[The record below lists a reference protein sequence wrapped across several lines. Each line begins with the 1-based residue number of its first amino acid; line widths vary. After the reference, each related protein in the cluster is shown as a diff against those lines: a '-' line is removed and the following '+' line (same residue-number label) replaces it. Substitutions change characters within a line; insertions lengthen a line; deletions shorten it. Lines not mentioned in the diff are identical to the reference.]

1 MKGLKKLSTVSW
13 LLIIQLVIMVTM
25 SLTVNKIIS
34 ATMHD
39 NTINHMQTITNERA
53 KIIEEYIESAE
64 QTLNFYSKASQI
76 TDLLNSENPSKN
88 QDLIDAA
95 YEYTKAYSA
104 EIPNLEGI
112 YVSEW
117 NTHVLAQ
124 TNFKYPET
132 NMITR
137 KDETSLKELQDALI
151 AAGKDGMY
159 NVGMIISP
167 ASGKQIVSIYK
178 GIFDKYDNPIGIVG
192 LGIYTQGVV
201 DDLNGLKAIG
211 MEDISYAMVSAE
223 NCKFVFYPVPEIIG
237 TTAEEKNIQ
246 KICTELLA
254 GTGKDEG
261 TYEFEMEGEKYVGN
275 YKYLPEY
282 KWLLMVNDSKREVY
296 AASRNLR
303 TYMLIFLAF
312 IVGIVAVFA
321 YLNKRQEKINAKL
334 ASTIV
339 KNNKTKDSLY
349 TAMFKDVLTDVSNRI
364 AFSMELDEVKPTSSD
379 PYYFIMF
386 NIGGFSEVNTIYGND
401 VGDWVLIRTVD
412 ILKQVFKNS
421 NIYRTGSDEFVVAL
435 QVRERDVT
443 ADNIL
448 DDAKDAYERLT
459 SEQNTPAG
467 KIKFEYRAAA
477 VKKTGSINTSL
488 ITILKDLI
496 NKNPEASLGRINYS
510 DLSK

>member
-1 MKGLKKLSTVSW
+1 
-13 LLIIQLVIMVTM
+13 
-25 SLTVNKIIS
+25 
-34 ATMHD
+34 
-39 NTINHMQTITNERA
+39 MQTLTNERA
-53 KIIEEYIESAE
+53 KIVEEYVASAE

-76 TDLLNSENPSKN
+76 TDLLKSENPAQN
-88 QDLIDAA
+88 QELIDAA

-104 EIPNLEGI
+104 DIPNLEGI

-124 TNFKYPET
+124 TNFKYPDT
-132 NMITR
+132 NMVTR
-137 KDETSLKELQDALI
+137 KDETSLRELQDALI
-151 AAGKDGMY
+151 AAGPDGMY
-159 NVGMIISP
+159 NVGMIVSP
-167 ASGKQIVSIYK
+167 ASGKQIVSLYK
-178 GIFDKYDNPIGIVG
+178 GIFDEHDNPIGIVG
-192 LGIYTQGVV
+192 LGIYSQGVV
-201 DDLNGLKAIG
+201 DNLNSLKAIG
-211 MEDISYAMVSAE
+211 MDGISYAMVSAE
-223 NCKFVFYPVPEIIG
+223 NYKFVFYPIPEIIG
-237 TTAEEKNIQ
+237 TTAESKEIQ
-246 KICTELLA
+246 EICADLLS
-254 GTGKDEG
+254 GSDKDEG
-261 TYEFEMEGEKYVGN
+261 TYEFPMDGETYVGC
-275 YKYLPEY
+275 YKYLPKY
-282 KWLLMVNDSKREVY
+282 KWLLMVNDNKNEIY
-296 AASRNLR
+296 AVSRNLR
-303 TYMLIFLAF
+303 TYMLLFLAL
-312 IVGIVAVFA
+312 IVGVVSVFA

-386 NIGGFSEVNTIYGND
+386 NIAGFSDVNTRYGND
-401 VGDWVLIRTVD
+401 VGDWVLVRTVD

-435 QVRERDVT
+435 QVREKDVT

-459 SEQNTPAG
+459 SEQNTSAG
-467 KIKFEYRAAA
+467 KIKFEFKAAV
-477 VKKTGSINTSL
+477 VKKTGAINTSL

-510 DLSK
+510 DLSR